1 MKSLVNQWHH
11 SSSYLAIASVCLST
25 TDRAQQWLQY
35 CEAGIDVNLH
45 EWSDMERY
53 VYWKIDTKCELTET
67 KKGVPE
73 EVAERILKD
82 RQDKYFLFQTGSCL
96 WGRSIQ
102 VGQAFLF
109 LSTGVPHSHIMR
121 QSQQGVTNVVG
132 KSPQDGEP
140 ELQFQPQQRKARAI
154 KKAYPNIILTICCH
168 DLMMNMNFIQHSS
181 EYYEQW
187 AYRQLQ
193 RHIQIQSVMVEKVLK
208 TFKHI

>member
-1 MKSLVNQWHH
+1 M
-11 SSSYLAIASVCLST
+11 
-25 TDRAQQWLQY
+25 
-35 CEAGIDVNLH
+35 
-45 EWSDMERY
+45 
-53 VYWKIDTKCELTET
+53 
-67 KKGVPE
+67 
-73 EVAERILKD
+73 
-82 RQDKYFLFQTGSCL
+82 
-96 WGRSIQ
+96 Q
-102 VGQAFLF
+102 VVQAFLF

-168 DLMMNMNFIQHSS
+168 NVMMNMNFIQHSS
-181 EYYEQW
+181 EYYEQR